1 MGAPVELSKDMIVT
15 VTRADG
21 TALASGDT
29 YVAGE
34 VLKIGLPVDIP
45 GVFEAMGGDFVKGAC
60 GARRILP
67 DANGFAGR
75 WGREGVG
82 LAKDRG
88 LEVLDT
94 VLDTRQDRSSSTHS
108 FLLPSFPPS
117 LPPSLS
123 PSLPP

>member
-15 VTRADG
+15 VTSADG

-75 WGREGVG
+75 WGREGRREGEEQGTISVP
-82 LAKDRG
+82 RG
-88 LEVLDT
+88 GWSISWHRLGVWG
-94 VLDTRQDRSSSTHS
+94 R
-108 FLLPSFPPS
+108 P
-117 LPPSLS
+117 
-123 PSLPP
+123 